1 MSEENLDKVGY
12 WTEIKLQI
20 LEDYTKEYL
29 RILRKQSSIRHV
41 AYIDGFA
48 GAGTHISKTTGE
60 VISGSPKR
68 ALEMQPAFDHYYSV
82 EMNPER
88 VERLRNMSPRPNW
101 TVYEGDCND
110 LLLREVFPKCRYQD
124 YRRALCL
131 LDPYDLNPRWEVV
144 ETAGKMG
151 SIEIFLNFM
160 IMDANMNVLRRNTDS
175 VHPDQAARMTKFWGD
190 ESWRTAAYRSDQLGL
205 FKQDVLE
212 KAPNEAVVE
221 AYRERLKK
229 VAGFKYV
236 PKPVPM
242 RNTKGPVIYYLFFAS
257 PSETGNRIVEHIFDK
272 YRNRA
277 GLNER

>member
-1 MSEENLDKVGY
+1 MAEENLDKVGY

-20 LEDYTKEYL
+20 LEDYAKEYL
-29 RILRKQSSIRHV
+29 RILRNQKPIQQV

-48 GAGTHISKTTGE
+48 GAGSHVSKTTGE
-60 VISGSPKR
+60 VIAGSPKR
-68 ALEMQPAFDHYYSV
+68 ALEMQPAFDPYYFV
-82 EMNPER
+82 EMNPDR
-88 VERLRNMSPRPNW
+88 VERLRQMGPSPNV
-101 TVYEGDCND
+101 TVYEGDCNEV
-110 LLLREVFPKCRYQD
+110 LRKEVFPKCRYQD

-131 LDPYDLNPRWEVV
+131 LDPYDLNPSWEVV
-144 ETAGKMG
+144 QTAGKMG

-160 IMDANMNVLRRNTDS
+160 IMDANMNVLKRNTDS
-175 VHPDQAARMTKFWGD
+175 VSPDQAARMTKFWGD
-190 ESWRTAAYRSDQLGL
+190 ESWRTAAYRSERGL
-205 FKQDVLE
+205 FDEIKE
-212 KAPNEAVVE
+212 KESNESVVE

-257 PSETGNRIVEHIFDK
+257 PNATGNKIVDHILDK
-272 YRNRA
+272 YRDRT

>member
-29 RILRKQSSIRHV
+29 RILRNQESIRHV

-68 ALEMQPAFDHYYSV
+68 ALEMQPAFDHYYLV

-88 VERLRNMSPRPNW
+88 VERLRKMSPRPNL
-101 TVYEGDCND
+101 TVFEGDCND
-110 LLLREVFPKCRYQD
+110 VLLREVFPKCRYQE

-131 LDPYDLNPRWEVV
+131 LDPYDLNPCWEVV
-144 ETAGKMG
+144 EAAGKMG

-160 IMDANMNVLRRNTDS
+160 IMDANMNVLKRNTDS
-175 VHPDQAARMTKFWGD
+175 VNPDQAARMTKFWGD

-205 FKQDVLE
+205 FDHDVLE
-212 KAPNEAVVE
+212 KATNESVVE

-229 VAGFKYV
+229 VAGFKFV

-257 PSETGNRIVEHIFDK
+257 PNATGNRIVEHIFDK